1 MIRNMIHGNDYNSD
15 RSSLA
20 YVHVHVRILPGNTHA
35 HPQALKPINKP
46 SYLHTWY
53 LKHTVAACTTWGPG
67 CFTHLCHTKEQLL
80 TEVQKHWSNTGT
92 RSSITNKHDLLC
104 FSTWEFNCI
113 NLLYFIQKL
122 NRKLWQKLKSR
133 FHRALNYE
141 NKLPAKPWG
150 GLQWLCWEIWFCP
163 AIWI

>member
-20 YVHVHVRILPGNTHA
+20 YVYVHVWIFPGNTHA

-46 SYLHTWY
+46 SYVHTWY
-53 LKHTVAACTTWGPG
+53 LKDTVAACTTWGPA

-80 TEVQKHWSNTGT
+80 TEVCPKAQKQHWDK
-92 RSSITNKHDLLC
+92 KHDLWC
-104 FSTWEFNCI
+104 SSAWDFNYI
-113 NLLYFIQKL
+113 NLLCFIQKL
-122 NRKLWQKLKSR
+122 NRKLWQKFKSR
-133 FHRALNYE
+133 FHHALNYE

-150 GLQWLCWEIWFCP
+150 ALQWLCWEIWFCP